1 MNSKTNIA
9 INELA
14 NLTKGFESAMQGA
27 LYQIVVDDSIDGDVR
42 TITAME
48 LTRLIDSFEGFKAK
62 LADAMYPIDDNE

>member
-14 NLTKGFESAMQGA
+14 NLTKGFESAIHRA

-48 LTRLIDSFEGFKAK
+48 LTRLIDTFEGFKAK
-62 LADAMYPIDDNE
+62 LADAMYPMSGE

>member
-14 NLTKGFESAMQGA
+14 NLTKGFESAMHRA
-27 LYQIVVDDSIDGDVR
+27 LYAIVVDDTIDGDVR

>member
-9 INELA
+9 INEVT
-14 NLTKGFESAMQGA
+14 NLMEGFESAMYRA
-27 LYQIVVDDSIDGDVR
+27 LYTIVVDDSIDGDVR

-48 LTRLIDSFEGFKAK
+48 LTRLIDTFEGFKAK